1 MILQMENLK
10 NQKMMMKE
18 NFKILAKYIKDISS
32 ETPDVETFL
41 FVRENISKYQLNID
55 ITSKPLKNKMIEVNT
70 ILKFEDKENNEKK
83 SYFEII
89 YVSIVRVGE
98 DIKDK
103 KSMEKII
110 LCDVQNLIYPDLE
123 SAFLNLVHNSGF
135 PNIKIEKKIDFN
147 KLYNEK
153 FN

>member
-1 MILQMENLK
+1 MT
-10 NQKMMMKE
+10 KE
-18 NFKILAKYIKDISS
+18 NFKILAKYIKDMSS
-32 ETPDVETFL
+32 ETPDVETYL
-41 FVRENISKYQLNID
+41 FVTENISKYQLNID

-89 YVSIVRVGE
+89 YVSIVRVSD

-135 PNIKIEKKIDFN
+135 PNIKLEKKIDFN